1 MARRRKRKNRAL
13 GAAKGPVSCPRP
25 GYGQTLAGTLVGDMV
40 NGAVAVGGAIGGA
53 LLLSGVVPWNIQRP
67 SDVKRAAVGAMLGGT
82 VGYVAG
88 IPLAMLADRSI
99 LRSKDCPRA
108 GLGRLFGARVAK
120 GAVVGGAIYAA
131 RAITPEH
138 ARKVVPLVSVAGL
151 FATVPLTQAIIR
163 T

>member
-1 MARRRKRKNRAL
+1 M
-13 GAAKGPVSCPRP
+13 SCPRP
-25 GYGQTLAGTLVGDMV
+25 GYGHTLAGTLVGDVV

-53 LLLSGVVPWNIQRP
+53 MLLGGVVPWNVQ
-67 SDVKRAAVGAMLGGT
+67 RAADIKRVAVGTALGAAA
-82 VGYVAG
+82 GYVVG

-120 GAVVGGAIYAA
+120 GVVVGGAVYAT